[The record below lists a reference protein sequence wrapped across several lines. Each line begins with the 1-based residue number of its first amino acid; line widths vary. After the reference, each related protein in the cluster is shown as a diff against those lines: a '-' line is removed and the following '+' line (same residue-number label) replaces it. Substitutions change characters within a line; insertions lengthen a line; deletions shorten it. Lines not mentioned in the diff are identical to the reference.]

1 MGRML
6 EGITAMNAGT
16 HLLGGRRWEDQ
27 VIAFEDM
34 ELNEWLIQAIEEGA
48 GQFLPALAEA
58 VVKAC
63 PEDYSLV
70 RPALMNLKRRYCFV
84 NSTTTETGHPIAT
97 KKVGSP
103 DFRSRGEFV
112 KTRCE

>member
-1 MGRML
+1 MGRMH

-16 HLLGGRRWEDQ
+16 HLLEGRRWEDQ
-27 VIAFEDM
+27 VIAFEDI

-63 PEDYSLV
+63 PEDYSLL

-97 KKVGSP
+97 RKVGSP
-103 DFRSRGEFV
+103 DSVREGNW
-112 KTRCE
+112 